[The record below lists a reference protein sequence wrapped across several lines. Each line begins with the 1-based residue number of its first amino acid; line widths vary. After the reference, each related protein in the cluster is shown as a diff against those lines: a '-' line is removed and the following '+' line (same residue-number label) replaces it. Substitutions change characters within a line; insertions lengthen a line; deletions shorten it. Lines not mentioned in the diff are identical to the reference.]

1 MNQGS
6 SVGLSIQGFFGGW
19 KHSLGLRICCP
30 AWPICSQ
37 PLLALTPGGRFPIDR
52 SIACERF
59 SCRGIQVLLA
69 IPGLVPR
76 FSAASFGMSQKSDG
90 NFSWP
95 CYRERDRYQH
105 LHIGPAGEILG
116 SRTAR
121 ASDEALL

>member
-37 PLLALTPGGRFPIDR
+37 HLLALTPGGRFPIDR

-59 SCRGIQVLLA
+59 SCRGLA
-69 IPGLVPR
+69 TGKEIDINTYT
-76 FSAASFGMSQKSDG
+76 SAQLEKSWAAG
-90 NFSWP
+90 P
-95 CYRERDRYQH
+95 QEHQTKRCYRG
-105 LHIGPAGEILG
+105 L
-116 SRTAR
+116 
-121 ASDEALL
+121 